1 MTATTSFFSSCCALA
16 RGKSSRVTTLCSTPS
31 KFNFA
36 MIICLLFFLLPAPV
50 GEQGVVKKLHC
61 EYFVLLVK
69 EFVFNELFAGLGQFE
84 FFQFFVEAFATL
96 DDGDPGAAN
105 EFDQAIGFQYFHQ
118 FIPFFPLSGVFDP
131 DLLFAHPYV
140 ARPVFP

>member
-1 MTATTSFFSSCCALA
+1 MTATTSFFSTCCALA
-16 RGKSSRVTTLCSTPS
+16 RGNSSRVTTFSSTPP

-36 MIICLLFFLLPAPV
+36 MIVCLLFFLPPAGG
-50 GEQGVVKKLHC
+50 GEQVVVKKLHC
-61 EYFVLLVK
+61 EYVVLLVK
-69 EFVFNELFAGLGQFE
+69 EFVFNEVFAGLGQFE

-118 FIPFFPLSGVFDP
+118 FIRFFPLSGGFEHGVI
-131 DLLFAHPYV
+131 FADHYG
-140 ARPVFP
+140 AGPVFP